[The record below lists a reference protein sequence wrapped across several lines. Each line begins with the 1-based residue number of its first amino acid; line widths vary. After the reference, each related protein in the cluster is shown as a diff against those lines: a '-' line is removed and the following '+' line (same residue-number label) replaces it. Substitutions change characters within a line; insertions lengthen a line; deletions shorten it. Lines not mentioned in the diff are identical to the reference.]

1 MGMNHINFPD
11 FRWLSLIVAIGTF
24 LLHII
29 RIIIQW
35 SKNNGPPQLNAEAEV
50 ISKRSS
56 SSTHLTSTVASTH
69 TDHYVTFQVGHRRL
83 EFHIS
88 AKEYRSLKEG
98 DCGQL
103 SFQGSRFLGFEQYS
117 DNGNVL

>member
-50 ISKRSS
+50 I
-56 SSTHLTSTVASTH
+56 TH